1 MESTLKI
8 RYKYINRVVN
18 DLYISLGINQYPI
31 NINKVLTFFHNVSV
45 VSYSQFMKD
54 FNLTVEQTFYYLNSK
69 DGCCLYKPSLDKY
82 MIYYNDITI
91 HNKNRIKWTIIH
103 ELAHICCG
111 HYHLNNN
118 ILENYSDNE
127 IYDFKEHE
135 ANYFTSMFLA
145 HQAVLLNL
153 NIHNAYEIEVFC
165 NLSTKAAKYR
175 YKNFLKWTSH
185 NFMTSSDR
193 YIVRKFEK
201 YIDSK
206 NQDYQEHQAFIQAF
220 YR

>member
-1 MESTLKI
+1 
-8 RYKYINRVVN
+8 
-18 DLYISLGINQYPI
+18 
-31 NINKVLTFFHNVSV
+31 
-45 VSYSQFMKD
+45 
-54 FNLTVEQTFYYLNSK
+54 
-69 DGCCLYKPSLDKY
+69 
-82 MIYYNDITI
+82 
-91 HNKNRIKWTIIH
+91 
-103 ELAHICCG
+103 
-111 HYHLNNN
+111 
-118 ILENYSDNE
+118 
-127 IYDFKEHE
+127 
-135 ANYFTSMFLA
+135 MFLA